1 MFDRDVATNPRAYRS
16 MAEAFND
23 ADRAN
28 WIEGYKRPPSWL
40 WVAVYVAAGV
50 VLAVV
55 L

>member
-1 MFDRDVATNPRAYRS
+1 MNEPIYIRGPVDAAY
-16 MAEAFND
+16 AGQA
-23 ADRAN
+23 
-28 WIEGYKRPPSWL
+28 YKRPPSWL